1 MEDTIVATLEDFGVR
16 FEACALF
23 QASHAD
29 VAVCACGWLEEDHGE
44 LAAVRVKRRQ
54 QQQRRPQVAVPVRR
68 AS

>member
-1 MEDTIVATLEDFGVR
+1 MEGTSDAAFEDLGVR

-23 QASHAD
+23 QASHVD
-29 VAVCACGWLEEDHGE
+29 VAVCSCGWLDEDHGE

-54 QQQRRPQVAVPVRR
+54 RRPRVAVPVRR